1 MSDNLAF
8 GRIARSMNK
17 IDQLKQL
24 RLEEE
29 SRLIDADFVE
39 QSARTVLDGLVNW
52 SNRHVFS
59 KLGGELSIE
68 IPLGAPNA
76 GVKYASIDPP
86 KPVVVIY
93 LSMITDIYRDALAFP
108 LISRRLVDETDTLT
122 AFHEEPP
129 WNSFP
134 FAFTTGVPQLQ
145 PGHVHGDLSPA
156 CEMMASL
163 HEERQ
168 KSKLDAN
175 DVRCR
180 FVMFELMLAWTFFH
194 ELGHVLQRHY
204 RLRMAAIGQDHVDLF
219 LEWPEN
225 GGAEESADSGTTETV
240 QGDLPAQARELMAD
254 AEAMDLTL
262 AYLHA
267 SGRLS
272 FPMLYLLY
280 CSVSCMYQRFY
291 QKYKENLNITKHRH
305 PHPALREQ
313 VSEAF
318 LSWSISDYLVARK
331 AVPGREHAAL
341 VVTYI
346 TVRANLFTGL
356 FRASRIEA
364 RDETSGLPSYMRLQT
379 AAHRADMLRYQDT
392 LMPYIESQMAQVQ
405 QWHLRT
411 GNRMDE
417 WLEMLRAHQ
426 KGRMEDGNAPLANEE
441 QP

>member
-1 MSDNLAF
+1 
-8 GRIARSMNK
+8 MNK

-29 SRLIDADFVE
+29 SRLIDAEFVE
-39 QSARTVLDGLVNW
+39 QCARVVLTDLVSW

-93 LSMITDIYRDALAFP
+93 LSMITDIYRDALTFP
-108 LISRRLVDETDTLT
+108 SISQRLVGETDTLT
-122 AFHEEPP
+122 ALHEEPP
-129 WNSFP
+129 WNKLP
-134 FAFTTGVPQLQ
+134 FAFPSSVPELQ
-145 PGHVHGDLSPA
+145 PGLVHGDLSPA
-156 CEMMASL
+156 CEMLAAR
-163 HEERQ
+163 HEERKQ
-168 KSKLDAN
+168 SKLDAN

-180 FVMFELMLAWTFFH
+180 FIMFELMLAWTFFH

-204 RLRMAAIGQDHVDLF
+204 RLRTTAANQDHADVF
-219 LEWPEN
+219 LEWPESD
-225 GGAEESADSGTTETV
+225 ETEDSADTGTTEPV

-262 AYLHA
+262 KYMHA
-267 SGRLS
+267 SGRLC
-272 FPMLYLLY
+272 FATLYLLY

-291 QKYKENLNITKHRH
+291 QKYEENLNITKHRH

-318 LSWSISDYLVARK
+318 LSWSMSDYLVARK
-331 AVPGREHAAL
+331 LVPDREHAAL

-346 TVRANLFTGL
+346 TVRANLFVGL
-356 FRASRIEA
+356 FRATRIEA
-364 RDETSGLPSYMRLQT
+364 RDESSGLPSYMRLQT
-379 AAHRADMLRYQDT
+379 EAHRADMLRYQDT

-405 QWHLRT
+405 QWHLLAS
-411 GNRMDE
+411 NRMDE
-417 WLEMLRAHQ
+417 WLEMLKAHQ
-426 KGRMEDGNAPLANEE
+426 RGRTGGGDASAAT
-441 QP
+441 